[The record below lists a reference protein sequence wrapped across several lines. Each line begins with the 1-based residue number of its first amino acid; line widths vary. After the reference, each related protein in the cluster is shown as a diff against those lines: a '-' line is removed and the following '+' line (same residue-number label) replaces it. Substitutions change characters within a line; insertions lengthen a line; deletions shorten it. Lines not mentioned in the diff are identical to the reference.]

1 MAWRGWSK
9 TPLRKPLPALIVLFT
24 CVIVSVCIG
33 QRRDVPSNITYI
45 LLGLNGVSIG
55 GYYTSSTI
63 ESRGNRCQ
71 GDNGGAQDDFERQNY
86 G

>member
-33 QRRDVPSNITYI
+33 QRRDVRRNINLYSARP
-45 LLGLNGVSIG
+45 NGVLSAG
-55 GYYTSSTI
+55 YTSSTI
-63 ESRGNRCQ
+63 ESRGNRYQ